1 VEDQPVPRRQREK
14 KVIETPFDHVVVVGA
29 SLAGLSAVETLRREG
44 YVGRITVIGAEP
56 HMPYDRP
63 PLSKQVLEGTAPPE
77 MTSLRPPERFERL
90 EAEWKLGRPATALDV
105 QRQVVTL
112 EGGEEVGYE
121 AIVLATGA
129 TVRTLPNPAGLAGIH
144 VIRTLD
150 DCIRVRDELESNPK
164 VAVIG
169 AGFIGMEVAA
179 TCRKRGLDVDVV
191 EALPVPL
198 SHTFGAQVGSWCAEL
213 HEDNGVRIHTGVT
226 VESFEGTDRIEAVKL
241 ADGIVIP
248 AGVAVVGIGVFAET
262 RWLEGSGLELDN
274 GIMVD
279 ETCATRFPYVVAA
292 GDVARWPNPLFGEV
306 MRVEHWTNAID
317 MGAHAAKRLTR
328 GEEVGAYEPVPY
340 VWSDQ
345 YDVRIQ
351 FFGRVRPDDELHL
364 LHGSVKERKLVALFA
379 REGRLIGALGL
390 NSPKLMGYGRLI
402 GARASIEEAKQA
414 IAH

>member
-1 VEDQPVPRRQREK
+1 M
-14 KVIETPFDHVVVVGA
+14 IETPFDHVVVVGA

-63 PLSKQVLEGTAPPE
+63 PLSKQVLEGAAPPE
-77 MTSLRPPERFERL
+77 MTALRAPDRFEKL
-90 EAEWKLGRPATALDV
+90 EADWKLGRPATGVDLE
-105 QRQVVTL
+105 RQVVIL
-112 EGGEEVGYE
+112 EGGDEVPYE
-121 AIVLATGA
+121 ALVLATGA

-150 DCIRVRDELESNPK
+150 DCLRVRDELESNPK
-164 VAVIG
+164 VAVVG

-179 TCRKRGLDVDVV
+179 TCRKRGLEVDVI

-213 HEDNGVRIHTGVT
+213 HEDNGVRIHTAVT
-226 VESFEGTDRIEAVKL
+226 VDSFEGSDRVEAVRL
-241 ADGIVIP
+241 ADGTVIP

-262 RWLEGSGLELDN
+262 RWLEGSGLKLDN
-274 GIMVD
+274 GIVVD
-279 ETCATRFPYVVAA
+279 ETCATGYPYVVAC
-292 GDVARWPNPLFGEV
+292 GDVARWPNQLFDEV

-328 GEEVGAYEPVPY
+328 GEDVGPYAPVPY

-351 FFGRVRPDDELHL
+351 FFGRVRPDDELHVI
-364 LHGSVKERKLVALFA
+364 HGSVKERKMVALFA
-379 REGRLIGALGL
+379 REGRLVGALGL

-402 GARASIEEAKQA
+402 EARTPIEEARQA
-414 IAH
+414 IPH